1 MQKQF
6 RLNLPALL
14 LVCAL
19 AMSATLSRATTCAT
33 DYVVIEDLIMYAVPN
48 HYMQASSVQVTVKT
62 NTGYTASQ
70 QTTPGATV
78 NFNLPDGSSR
88 ITVESKYKVGADYI
102 IIIEV
107 IDR

>member
-1 MQKQF
+1 MKKMILAF
-6 RLNLPALL
+6 GLTLL
-14 LVCAL
+14 SVTGVTKLQAANC
-19 AMSATLSRATTCAT
+19 TT
-33 DYVVIEDLIMYAVPN
+33 DYIVLEDWVMLAVPN